1 MNRLAEELA
10 RSCRDSLLEEK
21 WLIAPNLRV
30 GHQWLEAVAR
40 GGQASINVRVK
51 TIKSLALE
59 LASGAMAGAGLK
71 LLDDLGGEVVL
82 DRALAGLAD
91 EGIEYL
97 APSRDAPGLAGA
109 LYRTGQDLRLGG
121 VGLDGAP
128 DDAFEVRAK
137 GRALLSVVG
146 AFEGSMQ
153 GRFIDYPGALALA
166 IGRVQACGP
175 TAPGA
180 LLLIPSDAAF
190 RGAERDLIDAFPE
203 VRRVVLAVDEPA
215 RPGDPPT
222 PSETDAGLLRWL
234 FAAAEAPP
242 PVGDGSARIYR
253 AIGERNE
260 VREVLRRC
268 LEAEHPLDTV
278 ELLHTDAEA
287 YVPAVYEALLA
298 VHEGEPG
305 DGLPVTFAE
314 GISCRYARPGRALA
328 AWAAWVREGFPQ
340 TGLERMLREGLLL
353 VPEAEEGEGGVFAD
367 ELADGLRGLGI
378 GRGRSRYLAR
388 IDERIERRDR
398 PPTGEADP
406 DAGPDRRPRALRA
419 LRELVAGLLDEAP
432 PPGAPAVTILE
443 AGLNLLEGRCRLANK
458 LDREGRVVL
467 TRRIVELK
475 GWLGED
481 DRPTGLDPMAWLET
495 LPDEARVLG
504 SNPRPGC
511 LHVANALE
519 GGHSG
524 RSRTFLLGLDEGR
537 FPGPEGQDPLLL
549 DAERRRL
556 SPGLATAE
564 GRLADRRL
572 AFARLLARLR
582 GEVTL
587 AFPCHDLLD
596 DRERHPGPALLA
608 AYRLIAGDREGDQGA
623 MMAWLPRA
631 ASFAPESEARC
642 LDESEWWLWRLHAPR
657 PSTEIRA
664 LVGPHY
670 PNLDRGLAATE
681 ARLGPLFTPFDGRVE
696 EAGPDLDPT
705 TEGGPRVSPSRLEI
719 LGRCPMAFFL
729 QYGLRLSKS
738 QAEEADPD
746 HWLDQ
751 PAFGKLLHQILARF
765 LRERIDAV
773 APPHG
778 LVDLPRLLEIVD
790 DLARRARDDSPSP
803 SEAAFGRQVA
813 QLARAARVFLVEEAE
828 AFARLAVRPAYLE
841 ASLGIDPGEDPSPLD
856 SAEPIILRLPDGS
869 TLRVGGRI
877 DRIDRLGDGPG
888 PVYAIVDYK
897 SGSTYG
903 HDLADPF
910 GQGRKLQHLLYA
922 KVAEARLREIS
933 GEEATIAHFEYFFPG
948 EKGRGDRVRWAMAD
962 LEPGRALLT
971 TLVEMIRHGAFLPTD
986 DPDDC
991 TYCDYKAA
999 CGDSKTIAAASTLK
1013 LDDERNTPLG
1023 PFRGLRRDA
1032 TPTD

>member
-1 MNRLAEELA
+1 MNRLAEGIA
-10 RSCRDSLLEEK
+10 RACRDHLLAEK
-21 WLIAPNLRV
+21 WLIAPSLRV

-40 GGQASINVRVK
+40 GGQAAVNVRVK

-59 LASGAMAGAGLK
+59 LASAAMAEAGLK
-71 LLDDLGGEVVL
+71 LLDDLGGEIVL
-82 DRALAGLAD
+82 DRVLAGLDGERIA
-91 EGIEYL
+91 YL

-121 VGLDGAP
+121 VGLDEAP
-128 DDAFEVRAK
+128 DDAFEVVAK
-137 GRALLSVVG
+137 ARTLRSVVG
-146 AFEGSMQ
+146 AFEGSMR

-166 IGRVQACGP
+166 IGLAREGDPVAGN
-175 TAPGA
+175 A
-180 LLLIPSDAAF
+180 LLLIPADATL
-190 RGAERDLIDAFPE
+190 RGGERELVAAFPE
-203 VRRVVLAVDEPA
+203 ARRVVLAVDEPA
-215 RPGDPPT
+215 GPGDPAT
-222 PSETDAGLLRWL
+222 PPGSDAGLLRWIL
-234 FAAAEAPP
+234 APAEAPP
-242 PVGDGSARIYR
+242 PLGDGSARIYR
-253 AIGERNE
+253 AVGERNE
-260 VREVLRRC
+260 AREALRRC
-268 LEAEHPLDTV
+268 LEAGHPLDTV
-278 ELLHTDAEA
+278 ELLHTDAKA
-287 YVPAVYEALLA
+287 YVPAIYEAFLA
-298 VHEGEPG
+298 LHEGEPG
-305 DGLPVTFAE
+305 EGPPVTFAE
-314 GISCRYARPGRALA
+314 GIPCRYARPGRALA

-340 TGLERMLREGLLL
+340 TGLERLLREGLLL
-353 VPEAEEGEGGVFAD
+353 VPEAEDGEGGVFAD
-367 ELADGLRGLGI
+367 ELADGLRGLAI

-388 IDERIERRDR
+388 IDERIERLDR
-398 PPTGEADP
+398 PPAAGADP
-406 DAGPDRRPRALRA
+406 DARPDRRPRALRV
-419 LRELVAGLLDEAP
+419 LRELVAGLIDEAP
-432 PPGAPAVTILE
+432 SPGAPAVTILE
-443 AGLNLLEGRCRLANK
+443 AGLKLLGGRCRLANK

-467 TRRIVELK
+467 ARRIVELK

-481 DRPTGLDPMAWLET
+481 DRPTGLDPLAWLES

-511 LHVANALE
+511 LHVANALD

-564 GRLADRRL
+564 GRLADRKL

-608 AYRLIAGDREGDQGA
+608 AYRLISGDREGDLGT

-631 ASFAPESEARC
+631 ASFAPEAEARC
-642 LDESEWWLWRLHAPR
+642 LDESEWWTWRLHAPR
-657 PSTEIRA
+657 PPADIRS

-670 PNLDRGLAATE
+670 PNLESGFAATE
-681 ARLGPLFTPFDGRVE
+681 ARLGPLFTPYDGRVE

-705 TEGGPRVSPSRLEI
+705 AEGGPRVSPSRLET

-729 QYGLRLSKS
+729 QYGLGLSQS

-746 HWLDQ
+746 RWLDP
-751 PAFGKLLHQILARF
+751 PALGKLLHQVLARF
-765 LRERIDAV
+765 LRERIDAD

-778 LVDLPRLLEIVD
+778 PADLPRLLEIVGEQ
-790 DLARRARDDSPSP
+790 AGQIREEVSPP
-803 SEAAFGRQVA
+803 SESAFGRQLA
-813 QLARAARVFLVEEAE
+813 QLARVARIFLVEEAE
-828 AFARLAVRPAYLE
+828 AFARLAGRPAYLE

-856 SAEPIILRLPDGS
+856 VAEPITLRLPDGS

-903 HDLADPF
+903 HNPADPF
-910 GQGRKLQHLLYA
+910 RRGRKLQHLLYA
-922 KVAEARLREIS
+922 KVAEARLREVF
-933 GEEATIAHFEYFFPG
+933 GPDATIAHFEYFFPG

-971 TLVEMIRHGAFLPTD
+971 TLVQVIRRGAFLPTD

-991 TYCDYKAA
+991 TLCDYKAA
-999 CGDSKTIAAASTLK
+999 CGDSETVAAASTLK
-1013 LDDERNTPLG
+1013 LDDERNAPLG
-1023 PFRGLRRDA
+1023 PFRALRRDA
-1032 TPTD
+1032 IPTD